1 MLEYLQTNTKDLDF
15 QYLVKLLDADLAL
28 RDGEEH
34 DFYAQFNGI
43 ENIPHALLAYQ
54 DGQAVGCGA
63 IKPFDEESVEVKRMY
78 VLPEKRGQGIASG
91 ILQALE
97 EWATALHYKR
107 CVLETGKKQ
116 MEALA
121 LYAKMG
127 YSLIPN
133 YGQYQNVPNSV
144 CFEKRLSDEK

>member
-1 MLEYLQTNTKDLDF
+1 M
-15 QYLVKLLDADLAL
+15 V
-28 RDGEEH
+28 
-34 DFYAQFNGI
+34 
-43 ENIPHALLAYQ
+43 AYQ

-63 IKPFDEESVEVKRMY
+63 IKHFDKETAEVKRMY
-78 VLPEKRGQGIASG
+78 VLPEKRGQGIAAG

-97 EWATALHYKR
+97 VWAVALHYKK

-116 MEALA
+116 VEALA

-133 YGQYQNVPNSV
+133 YGQYQNVSNSV
-144 CFEKRLSDEK
+144 CFEKRLS